1 MPQIHWTMLEI
12 MSMEMNW
19 TLNIILICDYTD
31 RMDDYMP
38 VLHIEAKAL
47 EHLWTIKEA
56 VSNNSFAC
64 QTNSFLFKLI
74 SWDCTA

>member
-1 MPQIHWTMLEI
+1 

-31 RMDDYMP
+31 RMDDHMP
-38 VLHIEAKAL
+38 VLHIEAKPL

-74 SWDCTA
+74 SRDCTA